1 MNLSEILDAEGKK
14 NMELAVKMREYQ
26 DPLLVDF
33 DKEMSKKS
41 SPAGKS
47 TLNSSSDEED
57 SGSDGEGSDGEESE
71 EQELDIEF
79 PRNNVQDLLQ
89 FIHRDLM
96 NINNM
101 EDAQKRKFGLIKL
114 YQIFVLAKNKAPNSV
129 Y

>member
-71 EQELDIEF
+71 EQDLDIEF
-79 PRNNVQDLLQ
+79 PRNNVQDLL
-89 FIHRDLM
+89 
-96 NINNM
+96 
-101 EDAQKRKFGLIKL
+101 
-114 YQIFVLAKNKAPNSV
+114 
-129 Y
+129 